1 MEIPV
6 KPTLQDWT
14 QARIQEKRQ
23 QGLEEKRVHQNIQ
36 EKGNQKILRLIFMT
50 REGGA
55 PGISWKWQIIAKF
68 VCISLKY
75 WNIFEHPDGGDIPD
89 SGNGT
94 VVSRS
99 SRSWFL
105 LRCPAQTTVPS
116 ATLRKTVVFTTFY
129 CRRCKSCLHV
139 PGFYQNQGC
148 EGFCPNNNIFRIPL
162 EVYNIQC
169 TCTMY
174 IVVVAI

>member
-36 EKGNQKILRLIFMT
+36 EKGNQKILRLILMT

-55 PGISWKWQIIAKF
+55 PRISWKWQIIAKF
-68 VCISLKY
+68 MCISLKY
-75 WNIFEHPDGGDIPD
+75 WNIFEHPDGGDIPV

-105 LRCPAQTTVPS
+105 LRCPAQTTVSS

-129 CRRCKSCLHV
+129 CYAAAGVNLVFMFLVST
-139 PGFYQNQGC
+139 
-148 EGFCPNNNIFRIPL
+148 RIKA
-162 EVYNIQC
+162 VRVSAQTTISSASSSRSAQC
-169 TCTMY
+169 TFY
-174 IVVVAI
+174 IDAVAI